1 MRQNIR
7 HRMNQRLTR
16 LILTLSISG
25 FLMISGG
32 VEARSLG
39 ELLKALG
46 NSIAH
51 PQKKP
56 PPRSATHKDAKQSTT
71 RDASAAAS
79 PVASATPVQPS
90 VRAATAAPE
99 AKGGK
104 RDVPYGIPVPNKPGF
119 VTSPFAPNGGYV
131 DVRGFPSG
139 TEVKDPYTDKIFLTP

>member
-1 MRQNIR
+1 M
-7 HRMNQRLTR
+7 M
-16 LILTLSISG
+16 SG
-25 FLMISGG
+25 VL
-32 VEARSLG
+32 EARSLG

-56 PPRSATHKDAKQSTT
+56 PPRSTTHKEDIKQSTT
-71 RDASAAAS
+71 REGSATAS
-79 PVASATPVQPS
+79 PSPSATPTQPS
-90 VRAATAAPE
+90 ILIATAAPK

-131 DVRGFPSG
+131 DVRGFASG